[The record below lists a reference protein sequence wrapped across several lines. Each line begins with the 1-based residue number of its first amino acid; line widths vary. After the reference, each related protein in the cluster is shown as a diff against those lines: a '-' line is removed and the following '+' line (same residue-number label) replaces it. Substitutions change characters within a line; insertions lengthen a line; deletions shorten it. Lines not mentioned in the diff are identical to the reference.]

1 MGRQK
6 EKAAMKTSPLLCLV
20 VLGLAAAFAA
30 AESPFS
36 CERPD
41 VGGVYVAMD
50 QSQLSIEGDDV
61 ASIDAVKTTD
71 IPGETCFSLYSG
83 DELAINRDSGGS
95 SFGTLLRI
103 DCAAYMQGGEF
114 VPFEDDLKN
123 VTGSGSAYSLC
134 LFEGC
139 SSDSKWICAYGE
151 GSAIRK
157 LFFSY
162 DDTGAV
168 DYIQNI
174 WIQSN
179 NAMPGSVL
187 SDTPIA
193 FQSILIPVATYMKE
207 YGPAT
212 ESPEG
217 EDVASELGGG
227 SYSEEGLPDGGG
239 EGIPGG
245 FNGGEGIPGGGFP
258 GEGNEG
264 IPSGGLP

>member
-103 DCAAYMQGGEF
+103 G
-114 VPFEDDLKN
+114 
-123 VTGSGSAYSLC
+123 GSAYSLC

-179 NAMPGSVL
+179 NTMPGSVL